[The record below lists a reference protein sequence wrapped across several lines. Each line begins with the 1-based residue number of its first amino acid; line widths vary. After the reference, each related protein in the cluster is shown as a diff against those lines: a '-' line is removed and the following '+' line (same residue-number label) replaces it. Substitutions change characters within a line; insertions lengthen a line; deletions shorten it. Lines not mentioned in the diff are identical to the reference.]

1 MVDTIKTSWLVGLFS
16 YRFLFRTPILL
27 ILPILSTFCFGVC
40 ITLLYKL
47 GNNGIV
53 SIITLAIIAYYI
65 FLFFYLFF
73 SVVAIEMTY
82 SYLQNS
88 QKPSLGQGIKLILP
102 KIFTIIIW
110 TIINGTVGLII
121 NITNNL
127 LDNNSDSSILGWI
140 FSIFLNIAWGI
151 VTCFLMPM
159 IIFDPGKNR
168 LSVIKKSVLFFKK
181 EDQQLKNFPKIIG
194 AGVFNVTLAIPIVI
208 LFIITVKFSPPPFSG
223 ILYFIC
229 GISYILFL
237 YFSSI
242 AHYVLLTILYIFAL
256 DKSSLPNLDINEEL
270 IKKSLVKL

>member
-1 MVDTIKTSWLVGLFS
+1 MIDTIKTSWYIGLFS
-16 YRFLFRTPILL
+16 YRFLLRTPVIL

-40 ITLLYKL
+40 VTLLYRL
-47 GNNGIV
+47 SNNEVIN
-53 SIITLAIIAYYI
+53 IITLTIITYYV

-88 QKPSLGQGIKLILP
+88 QNPSLGRGLKLTLL

-110 TIINGTVGLII
+110 TVINGTIGLII

-127 LDNNSDSSILGWI
+127 LDNNTDSSILGWI

-159 IIFDPGKNR
+159 IIFDPAKNR
-168 LSVIKKSVLFFKK
+168 LSVIKKSVSFFEK

-194 AGVFNVTLAIPIVI
+194 AGVFNVMLAIPIII
-208 LFIITVKFSPPPFSG
+208 LFVITVKFSLAPFSR

-256 DKSSLPNLDINEEL
+256 DKSSLSNLDINEEL
-270 IKKSLVKL
+270 IKKSLVTF

>member
-1 MVDTIKTSWLVGLFS
+1 MIDNIKTSWNIGLFS
-16 YRFLFRTPILL
+16 YRFLLRTPILL

-40 ITLLYKL
+40 VTLLYRL
-47 GNNGIV
+47 GNDEVIN
-53 SIITLAIIAYYI
+53 IITLAIIAYYI

-88 QKPSLGQGIKLILP
+88 QPISLGQGLKLILP

-159 IIFDPGKNR
+159 IIFDPAKNR
-168 LSVIKKSVLFFKK
+168 LFVIKKSVLFFKK
-181 EDQQLKNFPKIIG
+181 EDQQLENFPKIIG
-194 AGVFNVTLAIPIVI
+194 AGIFNVTLAIPIVI
-208 LFIITVKFSPPPFSG
+208 LFIITIKFSLPPFSG

-237 YFSSI
+237 YYSSI

-256 DKSSLPNLDINEEL
+256 DKSSFPNLDINEEL
-270 IKKSLVKL
+270 LKKSLVTL

>member
-1 MVDTIKTSWLVGLFS
+1 MIDTIKTSWDIGLFS
-16 YRFLFRTPILL
+16 YRFLLRTPILL

-40 ITLLYKL
+40 VTLLYRL
-47 GNNGIV
+47 GNDEVIN
-53 SIITLAIIAYYI
+53 IITLTLIAYYG

-73 SVVAIEMTY
+73 SIVAIEMTY

-88 QKPSLGQGIKLILP
+88 QPLSLGQGLKLTLQ

-110 TIINGTVGLII
+110 TIINGTLGLIL

-140 FSIFLNIAWGI
+140 FSIFLNIALGI

-159 IIFDPGKNR
+159 IIFDPAKNR
-168 LSVIKKSVLFFKK
+168 LFVIKKSVLFYKK
-181 EDQQLKNFPKIIG
+181 EDKQLENFPKIIG
-194 AGVFNVTLAIPIVI
+194 AGMFNVTLVIPIVI
-208 LFIITVKFSPPPFSG
+208 LFIITIKFSLPPFSG

-237 YFSSI
+237 YCSSI

-256 DKSSLPNLDINEEL
+256 DKSSFPNLDINEEL
-270 IKKSLVKL
+270 LKKSLVTL

>member
-1 MVDTIKTSWLVGLFS
+1 MIDTIKTSWDIGLFS
-16 YRFLFRTPILL
+16 YRFLLRTPILL

-40 ITLLYKL
+40 VTLLYRL
-47 GNNGIV
+47 GNDKVIN
-53 SIITLAIIAYYI
+53 IITLTLIAYYG

-73 SVVAIEMTY
+73 SIVAIEMTY

-88 QKPSLGQGIKLILP
+88 QTLSLGQGLKLTLQ

-110 TIINGTVGLII
+110 TIINGTLGLIL

-140 FSIFLNIAWGI
+140 FSIFLNIALGI

-159 IIFDPGKNR
+159 IIFDPAKNR
-168 LSVIKKSVLFFKK
+168 LFVIKKSVLFFKK
-181 EDQQLKNFPKIIG
+181 EDQQLENFPKIIG
-194 AGVFNVTLAIPIVI
+194 AGIFNVTLAIPIVI
-208 LFIITVKFSPPPFSG
+208 LFIITIKFSLPPFTG

-237 YFSSI
+237 YYSSI

-256 DKSSLPNLDINEEL
+256 DKSSFPNLDINEEL
-270 IKKSLVKL
+270 LKKSLVTL

>member
-53 SIITLAIIAYYI
+53 NIITLAIIAYYI

-88 QKPSLGQGIKLILP
+88 QRPSLGQGLKITLQ

-168 LSVIKKSVLFFKK
+168 LSVIKV
-181 EDQQLKNFPKIIG
+181 
-194 AGVFNVTLAIPIVI
+194 
-208 LFIITVKFSPPPFSG
+208 
-223 ILYFIC
+223 
-229 GISYILFL
+229 
-237 YFSSI
+237 
-242 AHYVLLTILYIFAL
+242 
-256 DKSSLPNLDINEEL
+256 
-270 IKKSLVKL
+270 

>member
-1 MVDTIKTSWLVGLFS
+1 MIDTIKTSWDIGLFS
-16 YRFLFRTPILL
+16 YRFLLRTPILL

-40 ITLLYKL
+40 VTLLYRL
-47 GNNGIV
+47 GNDEVIN
-53 SIITLAIIAYYI
+53 IITLTLIAYYG

-73 SVVAIEMTY
+73 SIVAIEMTY

-88 QKPSLGQGIKLILP
+88 QPLSLGQGLKLTLQ

-110 TIINGTVGLII
+110 TIINGTLGLIL

-140 FSIFLNIAWGI
+140 FSIFLNIALGI

-159 IIFDPGKNR
+159 IIFDPAKNR
-168 LSVIKKSVLFFKK
+168 LFVIKKSVLFFKK
-181 EDQQLKNFPKIIG
+181 EDQQLENFPKIIG
-194 AGVFNVTLAIPIVI
+194 AGIFNVTLAIPIVI
-208 LFIITVKFSPPPFSG
+208 LFIITIKFSLPPFSG

-237 YFSSI
+237 YYSSI

-256 DKSSLPNLDINEEL
+256 DKSSFPNLDINEEL
-270 IKKSLVKL
+270 LKKSLVTL

>member
-1 MVDTIKTSWLVGLFS
+1 MIDTIKTSWSIGLFS

-40 ITLLYKL
+40 VTLLYRL

-53 SIITLAIIAYYI
+53 TIITLTIIAYYV

-82 SYLQNS
+82 SYLRNS
-88 QKPSLGQGIKLILP
+88 QNPSLGRGLKLTLP
-102 KIFTIIIW
+102 KILTIIIW
-110 TIINGTVGLII
+110 TLVNGTIGLII
-121 NITNNL
+121 NITTNL
-127 LDNNSDSSILGWI
+127 LNNSTDSSILGCI

-168 LSVIKKSVLFFKK
+168 LSVIKKSVLFFEK
-181 EDQQLKNFPKIIG
+181 EDQQLENFPKIIG
-194 AGVFNVTLAIPIVI
+194 AGVFNVMLAIPIVI
-208 LFIITVKFSPPPFSG
+208 LFAITVKFSLLPFSG
-223 ILYFIC
+223 ILYLIC
-229 GISYILFL
+229 GILYILFL

-256 DKSSLPNLDINEEL
+256 DRSSLSNLDINKEL